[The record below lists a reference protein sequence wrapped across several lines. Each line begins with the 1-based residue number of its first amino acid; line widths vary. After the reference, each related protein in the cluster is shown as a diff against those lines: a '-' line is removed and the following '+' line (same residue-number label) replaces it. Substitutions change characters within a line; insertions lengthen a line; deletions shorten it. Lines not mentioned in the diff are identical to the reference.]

1 MMTEKYLLAVYDLSI
16 DKVEDNCIQ
25 DVVII
30 NNKNE
35 AIEEF
40 NKYCDVKA
48 DDDTN
53 LSNNMRIVLAKVT
66 HCMDIKI
73 ITKIKKIKVI

>member
-1 MMTEKYLLAVYDLSI
+1 MTEKYLLAVYDLSI

-40 NKYCDVKA
+40 NKYCNVKV
-48 DDDTN
+48 DDDMN

-73 ITKIKKIKVI
+73 ITKIKKTKVL

>member
-1 MMTEKYLLAVYDLSI
+1 MTEKYLLAIYDLNFNEN
-16 DKVEDNCIQ
+16 EDICIQ

-40 NKYCDVKA
+40 NKYCNVKV
-48 DDDTN
+48 DDDMN
-53 LSNNMRIVLAKVT
+53 ISNNMRVVLAKVI
-66 HCMDIKI
+66 HCMDIEVV
-73 ITKIKKIKVI
+73 TTVKKTVVI

>member
-1 MMTEKYLLAVYDLSI
+1 MTEKYLLAVYDLSI

-40 NKYCDVKA
+40 NKYCNVKV
-48 DDDTN
+48 DDDMN
-53 LSNNMRIVLAKVT
+53 ISNNMRVVLAKVI
-66 HCMDIKI
+66 HCMDIEVV
-73 ITKIKKIKVI
+73 TTVKKTVVI

>member
-1 MMTEKYLLAVYDLSI
+1 MTEKYLLAIYDLNFNEN
-16 DKVEDNCIQ
+16 EDNCIQ

-40 NKYCDVKA
+40 NKYCNVKV
-48 DDDTN
+48 DDDMN
-53 LSNNMRIVLAKVT
+53 ISNNMRVVLAKVI
-66 HCMDIKI
+66 HCMDIEVV
-73 ITKIKKIKVI
+73 TTVKKTVVI

>member
-1 MMTEKYLLAVYDLSI
+1 MTEKYLLAVYDLSI

-30 NNKNE
+30 NGKNE
-35 AIEEF
+35 AIKEF
-40 NKYCDVKA
+40 DKYCDVKA